1 MAQAV
6 SLSASAVV
14 KPAGGLLWGFEIG
27 TANAGTIKIWDST
40 TGTAGDR
47 VILDTTTAISAPFNG
62 RFPAPVECVK
72 GIYLTIAGT
81 SATVTVFYE

>member
-6 SLSASAVV
+6 SLSASGVV

-27 TANAGTIKIWDST
+27 TANAGTIKIWDSLT
-40 TGTAGDR
+40 ATGR
-47 VILDTTTAISAPFNG
+47 VVLDTTTAISAPFNG
-62 RFPAPVECVK
+62 RFSCPVECPT